1 MAVFSK
7 DYPQDAFRVP
17 LIPKT
22 LTVCRSI
29 AYRLSAILP
38 LAALGK
44 TATILYELGVKIER

>member
-7 DYPQDAFRVP
+7 EYPQDAFRVP
-17 LIPKT
+17 FIPKT
-22 LTVCRSI
+22 LTVCRSM

-38 LAALGK
+38 LAASGK